1 MTTKKK
7 EPVDGTHEEWIPKT
21 AHEVAVGMFHGLP
34 NILVPARHHLA
45 KVPGAE
51 AKTALKAVNRALE
64 MVTECTEKFARVPG
78 PVRANYVDGDSFVI
92 VENDTNCV
100 TTDSEMR
107 EGLLIQHVNLFHRK
121 NSSHEWGEIAAWD
134 SSEWQTPGSG
144 AFEAIIGTIAK
155 VVAGIEVS
163 DHEVSSLFGQC

>member
-7 EPVDGTHEEWIPKT
+7 EPVDGTVEEWIPKT

-78 PVRANYVDGDSFVI
+78 PVRANFMDGETFVV
-92 VENDTNCV
+92 VESDTNRV
-100 TTDSEMR
+100 TAEGVIR
-107 EGLLIQHVNLFHRK
+107 EGFLFQQTNLFHRR
-121 NSSHEWGEIAAWD
+121 NSSHEWVEVTAWD
-134 SSEWQTPGSG
+134 ADEWQTPGGG
-144 AFEAIIGTIAK
+144 AFEAILGVIAK
-155 VVAGIEVS
+155 VVAGVEVTPNEIPGS
-163 DHEVSSLFGQC
+163 A

>member
-7 EPVDGTHEEWIPKT
+7 ESVDSVEEWIPKT

-64 MVTECTEKFARVPG
+64 MVTECTEKFAKVPG
-78 PVRANYVDGDSFVI
+78 PTRANYVDGDSFVI

-100 TTDSEMR
+100 TADGEMR
-107 EGLLIQHVNLFHRK
+107 EGLLIQQINLFHRK
-121 NSSHEWGEIAAWD
+121 NSSHEWVEIATWD
-134 SSEWQTPGSG
+134 SDEWQTPGSR
-144 AFEAIIGTIAK
+144 AFEAVIGAIAK

-163 DHEVSSLFGQC
+163 DHEISSLFG